1 MTGAQFI
8 SHRLVLVPLTPIHIG
23 GGEEARLLPQDY
35 RLRAGHAERIDLRAV
50 LARLSER
57 ERAAWIADMARAGG
71 DSVRNILRSLQEKAG
86 PSEIIERIPISE
98 NSARA
103 VDLAGEGQGRR
114 NQIDAFFRA
123 GGRPCLPG
131 SSLKGALR
139 TAWAAEMAR
148 RRGTPQLPPLQDW
161 RHMRSNERARVAAD
175 TVAKLLD
182 PPRERDPKPGRRAQD
197 ADPFRDVAVADAALP
212 QGATRI
218 DPVATWKR
226 GQPAA
231 GGGPARFGFGTVG
244 QMHRERMRA
253 VADGGAPP
261 VVGIVLG
268 LRDGAM
274 AKEAA
279 AKDRG
284 KRPQPDRVPDGL
296 SALLAALEDHHAP
309 LWQREVEET
318 FFAGA
323 AGDRLR
329 HALALF
335 SSLRRGGDAPQAA
348 LVRIGWAAHAEAK
361 SLAGL
366 RRIERPQAKGAGRFA
381 AEGSTRHVV
390 NLAGHPL
397 PFGWALLVRAEAW
410 EAQAPRAWLPPPA
423 ARPTPLAGGGTRGA
437 APADPRVQSA
447 LGQQLRFRKG
457 QKVTIGGEQAT
468 LLADVTAAMQPG
480 DEVLVSFDGDIDKVK
495 VGRIQGPA

>member
-8 SHRLVLVPLTPIHIG
+8 THRLVLVPLTPIHIG

-35 RLRAGHAERIDLRAV
+35 RLRGGHAERIDLRAV

-57 ERAAWIADMARAGG
+57 ERAAWIADMARASG
-71 DSVRNILRSLQEKAG
+71 DALQNVLRSVQGKAG
-86 PSEIIERIPISE
+86 PSEVIERIPISAE
-98 NSARA
+98 SARE

-148 RRGTPQLPPLQDW
+148 RNRTPQLPRLEEW
-161 RHMRSNERARVAAD
+161 RNKHKNERARIAAD
-175 TVAKLLD
+175 MVANLFAIAQRQL
-182 PPRERDPKPGRRAQD
+182 AQD
-197 ADPFRDVAVADAALP
+197 TDPFRDVEVADAPLP
-212 QGATRI
+212 EGATRI

-226 GQPAA
+226 GRPAP
-231 GGGPARFGFGTVG
+231 GGGPAPFGFATVG
-244 QMHRERMRA
+244 QMHRERMRS

-261 VVGIVLG
+261 VVGITLG
-268 LRDGAM
+268 LRDGTI

-279 AKDRG
+279 AKDAA
-284 KRPQPDRVPDGL
+284 KRPKPDRVPDGL
-296 SALLAALEDHHAP
+296 SALLAALEAHHAP
-309 LWQREVEET
+309 LWQREVNKT
-318 FFAGA
+318 FFDGP

-329 HALALF
+329 QSLDLF
-335 SSLRRGGDAPQAA
+335 SSLPRGGDAPQAA

-366 RRIERPQAKGAGRFA
+366 RRIERPQARGADRFA

-410 EAQAPRAWLPPPA
+410 DAQAPRAWLDPPA
-423 ARPTPLAGGGTRGA
+423 ARPTPVAGGGTRGA
-437 APADPRVQSA
+437 APAGPRAQTA

-457 QKVTIGGEQAT
+457 QKVMIDGEEAT
-468 LLADVTAAMQPG
+468 LLEDVTAAMKPG
-480 DEVLVSFDGDIDKVK
+480 DSVRVSLDGDIETVK
-495 VGRIQGPA
+495 VSSIQGPA